1 MRLSLLALALPIFLI
16 HGYSEDSQVWNSWK
30 GWLSHDGFSFEI
42 PTSKADQCGN
52 VGDKAAELNK
62 TIGNREVNIVAHS
75 QGGLVARW
83 FVAHYPNH
91 VKNLVLIATPNL
103 GTPAAWMDLTN
114 CPFIANSSV
123 SALEDLLPNSTAT
136 LSPDSPNTKYYAIA
150 GNYSNPCVIVIQRS
164 LCYLSDGFV
173 PVSSALSHYPVLR
186 VYPLN
191 HTGLLNDRSIYA
203 TILPIFTL
211 GPKDRR

>member
-16 HGYSEDSQVWNSWK
+16 HGYSEDSQTWDSWK
-30 GWLSHDGFSFEI
+30 GWLSHDGFKDFEI
-42 PTSKADQCGN
+42 PTFKADQCGN
-52 VGDKAAELNK
+52 VADKAAELNRM
-62 TIGNREVNIVAHS
+62 IGDKEVNIVAHS

-83 FVAHYPNH
+83 YIAHFANK
-91 VKNLVLIATPNL
+91 VQNLFMIATPNQ

-114 CPFIANSSV
+114 CPFISNSSV
-123 SALEDLLPNSTAT
+123 SALEDLRPNSAAT
-136 LSPDSPNTKYYAIA
+136 LSPDKPNVNYFAIA

-164 LCYLSDGFV
+164 FCYLSDGFV
-173 PVSSALSHYPVLR
+173 PVSSALSHYPSLG

-203 TILPIFTL
+203 TILPIL
-211 GPKDRR
+211 ERK